1 MKTRTVGYTLN
12 LIITILFSFAAVLG
26 KKAILHSS
34 PLFFSYFFFLV
45 FNIAV
50 LAGLALGVSA
60 VVDSVFT
67 DEGLLELPF
76 SGELI
81 EDPAKILGMVFMTF
95 YLVLTARQALS
106 SRVEATTS

>member
-1 MKTRTVGYTLN
+1 M
-12 LIITILFSFAAVLG
+12 
-26 KKAILHSS
+26 
-34 PLFFSYFFFLV
+34 
-45 FNIAV
+45 
-50 LAGLALGVSA
+50 
-60 VVDSVFT
+60 DSVFT

-106 SRVEATTS
+106 SRVEATTT